1 MAVVI
6 LQAQLS
12 FRTRSVMGMSKQRYK
27 FLQMFRSKHKEFLLS
42 QKELLVSFGVTS
54 CIVALRALGFF
65 QIFEWSALDMFF
77 QLRPIETHSQPI
89 TIVAV
94 DETSLRTIGTWPLP
108 DGTIA
113 ELLTKLNK
121 YQPRAIG
128 LDIYRDFKVNPG
140 HEQLLIAYKSTPNL
154 IGIEKLSQNQ
164 DNHVSPPIGLNRNQ
178 VGFNNIVLDND
189 AKVRR
194 SLLYWHTYN
203 NRKHESFA
211 LKIAKLYLQSEG
223 IVPKPAISNPKY
235 LQLGKAV
242 FRRFLPNDGS
252 YIGADN
258 KGYQIISNFP
268 KPKCT
273 SCEPDNWG
281 FPKVSLRE
289 VLSDKVPENLIK
301 NRIILIGS
309 TAPSLQ
315 DYVQTP
321 YSTQFVGRAK
331 TIAGVELQAH
341 FINELIGGALYS
353 RPLIKVWPDPVEYLW
368 IWICAYSGVVTR
380 YRIKATTASFLLILL
395 SCCVLIGSAF
405 VIFLDGWWIPLVP
418 GLISLCSSVFVI
430 TWQITYVQE
439 ELKRSKEFLDQIINT
454 IPDPVFVKND
464 KHQWIVLNEAYC
476 EFLGYPKEV
485 LLEKNDYDY
494 FSESQAND
502 FRFHDNLV
510 FKTQQPCETEE
521 EFTDRNGNTYSIATK
536 RSLHKDAAGNCY
548 LVGVI
553 RDITKRKRMEE
564 DLRRSKEELCRS
576 NDELKKRQDGLQ
588 YLAYHDPLTGL
599 PNRKLF
605 TEQLEESLYWAK
617 NNSLMVGL
625 LFIDLDGFKK
635 VNDTLGH
642 EMGDRLLITVAKRLS
657 NCLRGSDTVARL
669 GGDEFTVI
677 LRAIPNEV
685 VAAKVAEKIL
695 LTITEPILL
704 EGNVARVSAS
714 IGISIYPLNS
724 HDSKTLTNQADAAMY
739 RAKHMG
745 KNRYEFA

>member
-1 MAVVI
+1 
-6 LQAQLS
+6 
-12 FRTRSVMGMSKQRYK
+12 MGMSKQGYK
-27 FLQMFRSKHKEFLLS
+27 FLRMFWSKHKKSLLN
-42 QKELLVSFGVTS
+42 QRELFISFGVTG
-54 CIVALRALGFF
+54 CIVGLRALGFF

-77 QLRPIETHSQPI
+77 QLRPIERHSQPI

-94 DETSLRTIGTWPLP
+94 DETSLRKIGTWPIP

-113 ELLTKLNK
+113 LALTNLNK
-121 YQPRAIG
+121 YKPRAIG

-140 HEQLLIAYKSTPNL
+140 HEQLLTAYKSTPNL
-154 IGIEKLSQNQ
+154 IGIEKLSQKQ
-164 DNHVSPPIGLNRNQ
+164 DNHVMPPINLNPKQ
-178 VGFNNIVLDND
+178 VGFNNIVLDSD

-203 NRKHESFA
+203 NQRHESFA
-211 LKIAKLYLQSEG
+211 LKIAKLYLKPKN
-223 IVPKPAISNPKY
+223 IVPEAAQSNPEY
-235 LQLGKAV
+235 LQLGHAV
-242 FRRFLPNDGS
+242 FRRFLSNDGS

-258 KGYQIISNFP
+258 KGYQIISNFV
-268 KPKCT
+268 KP
-273 SCEPDNWG
+273 SCFGCDSDNWG
-281 FPKVSLRE
+281 FRKVSLRD
-289 VLSDKVPENLIK
+289 VLSDQVPENLIK
-301 NRIILIGS
+301 DRIILIGS

-315 DYVQTP
+315 DYAQTP
-321 YSTQFVGRAK
+321 YSSQFVGKPK
-331 TIAGVELQAH
+331 TITGVELQAY
-341 FINELIGGALYS
+341 FISELISAALYS
-353 RPLIKVWPDPVEYLW
+353 RPLIKVWPEIVEYLW
-368 IWICAYSGVVTR
+368 IFVCAYSGVVTR
-380 YRIKATTASFLLILL
+380 YRIKANTASFLVILL
-395 SCCVLIGSAF
+395 FCCVLTGSAF
-405 VIFLDGWWIPLVP
+405 IIFLDGWWIPLIP
-418 GLISLCSSVFVI
+418 GLISLCGSVFVI

-454 IPDPVFVKND
+454 IPDPVFVKNN

-494 FSESQAND
+494 FSESQANL
-502 FRFHDNLV
+502 FRSSDELV

-553 RDITKRKRMEE
+553 RDITKRKLMEE
-564 DLRRSKEELCRS
+564 NLKRSAAELYRS
-576 NDELKKRQDGLQ
+576 NDELKRRQDRLQ

-605 TEQLEESLYWAK
+605 NEQLEESLLWAQ
-617 NNSLMVGL
+617 NNNLMVGL

-642 EMGDRLLITVAKRLS
+642 EMGDRLLITVANRLN

-704 EGNVARVSAS
+704 EGNVAKVSAS

-724 HDSKTLTNQADAAMY
+724 YDAKTLTNQADAAMY

-745 KNRYEFA
+745 KNRYEVT